1 MKLKELLK
9 EAKELN
15 YSDNIPLF
23 DWIYFVPQR
32 RKHDSGYN
40 IMEIYGVIFNSKT
53 LEEKIYKLSSISDVI
68 DFEKIIITEKRRI
81 LSIDIPEYNI
91 IRMFPRNNKKFKVEF
106 LNISS
111 FNIEIV

>member
-1 MKLKELLK
+1 MKVKELLK
-9 EAKELN
+9 EAKKLN
-15 YSDNIPLF
+15 YPDNIPLF

-40 IMEIYGVIFNSKT
+40 MMEIYGVVSDAET

-68 DFEKIIITEKRRI
+68 DFSKSIENKKRF

-91 IRMFPRNNKKFKVEF
+91 IRVFPRENKKLKIDY

-111 FNIEIV
+111 FYIEIV